1 MIGKTRKR
9 RWGEGRVYQPRPGGA
24 WYIDYRRNGERFQ
37 QRVGLDKAEAERQLL
52 RSRALE
58 VLRQTGGASFASNNV
73 ALQTV
78 ADAWLQ
84 DVAIRCKPKT
94 AWFYTHCIG
103 EILARLPVRSVS
115 QLTVAVLSNYA
126 TARINPASKKDLLCA
141 RTVNMHTSALKTM
154 LTWAASARLI
164 ESNPI
169 ASVKPIKNHVKRFR
183 RALDAAE
190 VARLLEKSPPCYR
203 RIWMFLLGT
212 GFRRSEVQGL
222 KWDDIDLDRAE
233 VHLGAEASKNNTA
246 SITPLPTSVADMLR
260 ELKATSGH
268 DTEYVFVN
276 REGRPWRNHLLQRFR
291 SCLKAAGIIQTG
303 VDLHSLRR
311 TYITHLI
318 RAGVDVKTVQV
329 LARHKRIAMTL
340 DTYAQSFPE
349 DQRQAVERLPVLGEQ
364 TGSGLALRTAQA
376 VGA

>member
-1 MIGKTRKR
+1 MTGKTRKR

-24 WYIDYRRNGERFQ
+24 WYIDCRRNGERFQ
-37 QRVGLDKAEAERQLL
+37 QRVGLDKAEAERQLS
-52 RSRALE
+52 RARALE
-58 VLRQTGGASFASNNV
+58 VLRQTGGASFVSNNV

-84 DVAIRCKPKT
+84 DVALRCKPKT
-94 AWFYTHCIG
+94 AGFYTHCIG

-115 QLTVAVLSNYA
+115 QLTAAVLSNYA

-141 RTVNMHTSALKTM
+141 RTVNMHISALKTM
-154 LTWAASARLI
+154 LTWAASARLV

-190 VARLLEKSPPCYR
+190 VARLLDNAPACYR

-212 GFRRSEVQGL
+212 G
-222 KWDDIDLDRAE
+222 
-233 VHLGAEASKNNTA
+233 
-246 SITPLPTSVADMLR
+246 
-260 ELKATSGH
+260 
-268 DTEYVFVN
+268 
-276 REGRPWRNHLLQRFR
+276 PWRNNLLRRFR
-291 SCLKAAGIIQTG
+291 FCLKAAGIIQTG

-311 TYITHLI
+311 TYITHLV
-318 RAGVDVKTVQV
+318 RAGVDVKTFQR